1 MADNVNIQESPP
13 EVQFAGVNRW
23 LRENLFSSTGSA
35 ILTFVSIGALI
46 GLFRSIIG
54 FFISPEREW
63 TAITYNLRLYMVQA
77 YPESDFIRVWITI
90 GLVMGLLGLTWG
102 FNSVNEKSSL
112 KSTGTTLMKVFSSLF
127 LLVLIAPTSVVI
139 DKVEGTVAEVFQQEL
154 RIYLLAVLAGLILV
168 SYFIRTKLASQEVS
182 KDYLNIGYVG
192 LLVVS
197 IWLIKVPTVTF
208 DSSNVRIEPDP
219 LLPLAASTKNP
230 WTALYLLLVV
240 TFFIGRYLNSKNLT
254 SFKRIL
260 PVSWLLTP
268 LVVVTWIYRK
278 PDFTLSQITTLDLPV
293 ILGFSAIGYLVIN
306 YLNSEK
312 LMQYQR
318 YFVYGSL
325 IIAVVVFSLPVLRQ
339 LKLLFFLLWILI
351 SVAPT
356 IANSK
361 ESARSLFIVWSVA
374 ITILI
379 LLMRGGTSETLIVV
393 PGSSIYG
400 GFALTWVLAFFGI
413 AISFPFG
420 VMLALGRTSSLPII
434 RIICTAIIELVRSVP
449 FITWLFFGSVM
460 LTFFLPAGV
469 EFDEVVRA
477 VVVTS
482 IFSAAYLAENVRG
495 GLQSISKGQ
504 FEAADAVGLSTLQ
517 RISLIVMPQALRA
530 VIPPIVSQVISLF
543 KDTSL
548 VAIVGLFDLLYIGS
562 KVIPN
567 QSQGANFL
575 GTIQENILFCA
586 VFYWIFTYSFARRSM
601 KIEKRL
607 GLGER

>member
-240 TFFIGRYLNSKNLT
+240 TFFLGRYLNSKNLT

-278 PDFTLSQITTLDLPV
+278 PDFTLSQITTVDLPV
-293 ILGFSAIGYLVIN
+293 ILGFSVIGYLVIN

-586 VFYWIFTYSFARRSM
+586 IFYWIFTYSFARRSM

>member
-154 RIYLLAVLAGLILV
+154 RIYLLAVFAGLILV
-168 SYFIRTKLASQEVS
+168 SYFIRIKLASQEVS

-260 PVSWLLTP
+260 PVSWFLTP

-586 VFYWIFTYSFARRSM
+586 IFYWIFTYSFARRSM

>member
-154 RIYLLAVLAGLILV
+154 RIYLLAVFAGLILV

-260 PVSWLLTP
+260 PVSWFLTP

-586 VFYWIFTYSFARRSM
+586 IFYWIFTYSFARRSM

>member
-112 KSTGTTLMKVFSSLF
+112 KLTGTALMKVFSSLF

-586 VFYWIFTYSFARRSM
+586 IFYWIFTYSFARRSM

>member
-35 ILTFVSIGALI
+35 ILTFVSTGALI

-154 RIYLLAVLAGLILV
+154 RIYLLAVFAVLILV

-312 LMQYQR
+312 LIQYQR

-586 VFYWIFTYSFARRSM
+586 IFYWIFTYSFARRSM

>member
-1 MADNVNIQESPP
+1 MVDNIDIQESPP

-586 VFYWIFTYSFARRSM
+586 IFYWIFTYSFARRSM

>member
-168 SYFIRTKLASQEVS
+168 SYFIRTKLGSQEVS

-278 PDFTLSQITTLDLPV
+278 PDFTLSQITTVDLPV
-293 ILGFSAIGYLVIN
+293 ILGFSALGYLVIN

-379 LLMRGGTSETLIVV
+379 LLMRGGSSETLIVV

-586 VFYWIFTYSFARRSM
+586 IFYWIFTYSFARRSM

>member
-208 DSSNVRIEPDP
+208 DASDVRIEPDP

-278 PDFTLSQITTLDLPV
+278 PDFTLSQITTLDVPV

-586 VFYWIFTYSFARRSM
+586 IFYWIFTYSFARRSM

>member
-154 RIYLLAVLAGLILV
+154 RIYLLAVFAGLILV

-278 PDFTLSQITTLDLPV
+278 PDFTLTQITTLDLPV

>member
-154 RIYLLAVLAGLILV
+154 RIYLLAVFAGLILV

-278 PDFTLSQITTLDLPV
+278 PDFTLSQITTLDVPV

-586 VFYWIFTYSFARRSM
+586 IFYWIFTYSFARRSM

>member
-1 MADNVNIQESPP
+1 MSDDVNIQESPP

-35 ILTFVSIGALI
+35 ILTFISISALI

-102 FNSVNEKSSL
+102 FNSINEKSSL
-112 KSTGTTLMKVFSSLF
+112 KSTGTTMMKVFSSLF

-139 DKVEGTVAEVFQQEL
+139 DKVEGTVVDVFQQEL
-154 RIYLLAVLAGLILV
+154 RIYLLAILAGLILI
-168 SYFIRTKLASQEVS
+168 SYFIRTKLSTQEIS
-182 KDYLNIGYVG
+182 KDYLNIGYIG
-192 LLVVS
+192 LLVIS
-197 IWLIKVPTVTF
+197 IWLIRVPTVTF
-208 DSSNVRIEPDP
+208 DSSNVRVEPDP

-230 WTALYLLLVV
+230 WTALYVLLVV

-278 PDFTLSQITTLDLPV
+278 PDFTVSQITTLDLPV
-293 ILGFSAIGYLVIN
+293 ILGFSVIGYLVIN

-312 LMQYQR
+312 LIQYQR
-318 YFVYGSL
+318 YFIYGSL

-379 LLMRGGTSETLIVV
+379 LLMRGGTSESLIVV

-460 LTFFLPAGV
+460 LTFFLPSGV

-586 VFYWIFTYSFARRSM
+586 IFYWIFTYSFARRSM

>member
-1 MADNVNIQESPP
+1 
-13 EVQFAGVNRW
+13 
-23 LRENLFSSTGSA
+23 
-35 ILTFVSIGALI
+35 
-46 GLFRSIIG
+46 
-54 FFISPEREW
+54 
-63 TAITYNLRLYMVQA
+63 MVQA

-154 RIYLLAVLAGLILV
+154 RIYLLAVFSGLILV

-586 VFYWIFTYSFARRSM
+586 IFYWIFTYSFARRSM

>member
-154 RIYLLAVLAGLILV
+154 RIYLLAVLAGLTLV

-312 LMQYQR
+312 LIQYQR

-586 VFYWIFTYSFARRSM
+586 IFYWIFTYSFARRSM

>member
-1 MADNVNIQESPP
+1 MSDNINTQESPP

-23 LRENLFSSTGSA
+23 LRENLFSSTGSS
-35 ILTFVSIGALI
+35 ILTFLSIGVII

-90 GLVMGLLGLTWG
+90 GVVMGLLGLTWG
-102 FNSVNEKSSL
+102 FNSISEKVSL
-112 KSTGTTLMKVFSSLF
+112 KSTSTSLMKLFSSLF
-127 LLVLIAPTSVVI
+127 LLVLIAPSSVVV
-139 DKVEGTVAEVFQQEL
+139 DKVEGTQVEVFQQSL
-154 RIYLLAVLAGLILV
+154 RLYLLGIFGILLLL
-168 SYFIRTKLASQEVS
+168 SYLVRTKLSNQEAS
-182 KDYLNIGYVG
+182 KDYLNLFYIG
-192 LLVVS
+192 LLVVTLW
-197 IWLIKVPTVTF
+197 IIKVPTVTF
-208 DSSNVRIEPDP
+208 DSSNVRLDPDP
-219 LLPLAASTKNP
+219 LMPLATSTKTP
-230 WTALYLLLVV
+230 WTYLYVLLIA
-240 TFFIGRYLNSKNLT
+240 TFFIGKYLNSKNV
-254 SFKRIL
+254 SVVKRVL

-278 PDFTLSQITTLDLPV
+278 PDFTLTQIATLDLPV
-293 ILGFSAIGYLVIN
+293 ILGFSVVGYLVIN

-325 IIAVVVFSLPVLRQ
+325 LISVIVFTLPVLGQ

-356 IANSK
+356 VANSK
-361 ESARSLFIVWSVA
+361 ESARSLFIVWTVA
-374 ITILI
+374 IAILI
-379 LLMRGGTSETLIVV
+379 LLMRGGSSESLIVV

-413 AISFPFG
+413 VISFPFG
-420 VMLALGRTSSLPII
+420 VMLALGRTSTFPII
-434 RIICTAIIELVRSVP
+434 RIICTALIELVRSVP

-460 LTFFLPAGV
+460 LTFFLPSGV

-586 VFYWIFTYSFARRSM
+586 IFYWLFTYSFARRSM

>member
-112 KSTGTTLMKVFSSLF
+112 KSTGTTLIKVFSSLF

-154 RIYLLAVLAGLILV
+154 RIYLLAVLAGLIFV

-278 PDFTLSQITTLDLPV
+278 PDFTLSQITTVDLPV

-586 VFYWIFTYSFARRSM
+586 IFYWIFTYSFARRSM

>member
-1 MADNVNIQESPP
+1 MADDVNIQESPP

-35 ILTFVSIGALI
+35 ILTFISISALI

-102 FNSVNEKSSL
+102 FNSINEKSSL
-112 KSTGTTLMKVFSSLF
+112 KSTGTTMMKVFSSLF

-139 DKVEGTVAEVFQQEL
+139 DKVEGTVVDVFQQEL
-154 RIYLLAVLAGLILV
+154 RIYLLAILAGLILI
-168 SYFIRTKLASQEVS
+168 SYFIRTKLSTQEIS
-182 KDYLNIGYVG
+182 KDYLNIGYIG
-192 LLVVS
+192 LLVIS
-197 IWLIKVPTVTF
+197 IWLIRVPTVTF
-208 DSSNVRIEPDP
+208 DSSNVRVEPDP

-230 WTALYLLLVV
+230 WTALYVLLVV

-278 PDFTLSQITTLDLPV
+278 PDFTVSQITTLDLPV
-293 ILGFSAIGYLVIN
+293 ILGFSVIGYLVIN

-312 LMQYQR
+312 LIQYQR

-325 IIAVVVFSLPVLRQ
+325 IIAVVVFSLPVLKQ

-460 LTFFLPAGV
+460 LTFFLPSGV

-586 VFYWIFTYSFARRSM
+586 IFYWIFTYSFARRSM

>member
-139 DKVEGTVAEVFQQEL
+139 DKVEGTVVEVFQQEL

-260 PVSWLLTP
+260 PVSWFLTP

-586 VFYWIFTYSFARRSM
+586 IFYWIFTYSFARRSM

>member
-1 MADNVNIQESPP
+1 MSDNINTQESPP

-23 LRENLFSSTGSA
+23 LRENLFSSTGSS
-35 ILTFVSIGALI
+35 ILTFLSIGVII

-90 GLVMGLLGLTWG
+90 GVVMGLLGLTWG
-102 FNSVNEKSSL
+102 FNSISEKVSL
-112 KSTGTTLMKVFSSLF
+112 KSTSTSLMKLFSSLF
-127 LLVLIAPTSVVI
+127 LLVLIAPSSVVV
-139 DKVEGTVAEVFQQEL
+139 DKVEGTQVEVFQQSL
-154 RIYLLAVLAGLILV
+154 RLYLLGIFGILLLL
-168 SYFIRTKLASQEVS
+168 SYLVRTKLSNQEAS
-182 KDYLNIGYVG
+182 KDYLNLFYVG
-192 LLVVS
+192 LLVVTLW
-197 IWLIKVPTVTF
+197 IIKVPTVTF
-208 DSSNVRIEPDP
+208 DSSNVRLDPDP
-219 LLPLAASTKNP
+219 LMPLATSTKTP
-230 WTALYLLLVV
+230 WTYLYILLIA
-240 TFFIGRYLNSKNLT
+240 TFFIGKYLNSKNV
-254 SFKRIL
+254 SVVKRVL

-278 PDFTLSQITTLDLPV
+278 PDFTLTQIATLDLPV
-293 ILGFSAIGYLVIN
+293 ILGFSVVGYLVIN

-318 YFVYGSL
+318 YFIYGSL
-325 IIAVVVFSLPVLRQ
+325 LISVIVFTLPVLGQ

-356 IANSK
+356 VANSK
-361 ESARSLFIVWSVA
+361 ESARSLFIVWTVA
-374 ITILI
+374 IAILI
-379 LLMRGGTSETLIVV
+379 LLMRGGSSESLIVV

-420 VMLALGRTSSLPII
+420 VMLALGRTSTFPII
-434 RIICTAIIELVRSVP
+434 RIICTALIELVRSVP

-460 LTFFLPAGV
+460 LTFFLPSGV

-586 VFYWIFTYSFARRSM
+586 IFYWLFTYSFARRSM

>member
-1 MADNVNIQESPP
+1 MADDVNIQESPP

-35 ILTFVSIGALI
+35 ILTFISISALI

-102 FNSVNEKSSL
+102 FNSINEKSSL
-112 KSTGTTLMKVFSSLF
+112 KSTGTTMMKVFSSLF
-127 LLVLIAPTSVVI
+127 LLVLIAPTSVVV
-139 DKVEGTVAEVFQQEL
+139 DKVEGTVVDVFQQEL
-154 RIYLLAVLAGLILV
+154 RIYLLAILAGLILI
-168 SYFIRTKLASQEVS
+168 SYFIRTKLSTQEIS
-182 KDYLNIGYVG
+182 KDYLNIGYIG
-192 LLVVS
+192 LLVIS
-197 IWLIKVPTVTF
+197 IWLIRVPTVTF
-208 DSSNVRIEPDP
+208 DSSNVRVDPDP

-230 WTALYLLLVV
+230 WTALYVLLVV

-278 PDFTLSQITTLDLPV
+278 PDFTISQITTLDLPV
-293 ILGFSAIGYLVIN
+293 ILGFSVIGYLVIN

-312 LMQYQR
+312 LIQYQR

-460 LTFFLPAGV
+460 LTFFLPSGV

-586 VFYWIFTYSFARRSM
+586 IFYWIFTYSFARRSM

>member
-1 MADNVNIQESPP
+1 
-13 EVQFAGVNRW
+13 
-23 LRENLFSSTGSA
+23 
-35 ILTFVSIGALI
+35 
-46 GLFRSIIG
+46 
-54 FFISPEREW
+54 
-63 TAITYNLRLYMVQA
+63 MVQA

-90 GLVMGLLGLTWG
+90 GVVMGLLGLTWG
-102 FNSVNEKSSL
+102 FNSISEKVSL
-112 KSTGTTLMKVFSSLF
+112 KSTSTSLMKLFSSLF
-127 LLVLIAPTSVVI
+127 LLVLIAPSSVVV
-139 DKVEGTVAEVFQQEL
+139 DKVEGTQVEVFQQSL
-154 RIYLLAVLAGLILV
+154 RLYLLGIFGILLLL
-168 SYFIRTKLASQEVS
+168 SYLVRTKLSNQEAS
-182 KDYLNIGYVG
+182 KDYLNLFYVG
-192 LLVVS
+192 LLVVTLW
-197 IWLIKVPTVTF
+197 IIKVPTVTF
-208 DSSNVRIEPDP
+208 DSSNVRLDPDP
-219 LLPLAASTKNP
+219 LMPLATSTKTP
-230 WTALYLLLVV
+230 WTYLYVLLIA
-240 TFFIGRYLNSKNLT
+240 TFFIGKYLNSKNV
-254 SFKRIL
+254 SVVKRVL

-278 PDFTLSQITTLDLPV
+278 PDFTLTQIATLDLPV
-293 ILGFSAIGYLVIN
+293 ILGFSVVGYLVIN

-325 IIAVVVFSLPVLRQ
+325 LISVIVFTLPVLGQ

-356 IANSK
+356 VANSK
-361 ESARSLFIVWSVA
+361 ESARSLFIVWTVA
-374 ITILI
+374 IAILI
-379 LLMRGGTSETLIVV
+379 LLMRGGSSESLIVV

-420 VMLALGRTSSLPII
+420 VMLALGRTSTFPII
-434 RIICTAIIELVRSVP
+434 RIICTALIELVRSVP

-460 LTFFLPAGV
+460 LTFFLPSGV

-586 VFYWIFTYSFARRSM
+586 IFYWLFTYSFARRSM

>member
-154 RIYLLAVLAGLILV
+154 RIYLLAVFAGLILV

-268 LVVVTWIYRK
+268 LIVVTWIYRK
-278 PDFTLSQITTLDLPV
+278 PDFTLSQITTVDLPV

-379 LLMRGGTSETLIVV
+379 LLMRGGSSETLIVV

-586 VFYWIFTYSFARRSM
+586 IFYWIFTYSFARRSM